1 MPGMA
6 IPFSA
11 PMTTLTP
18 EIRAAREALLLEVTQ
33 IPTAAGHETA
43 VMAFIDRW
51 LAKHANAVTIQRDDV
66 GNYLITQRRH
76 NGNAPLLIIT
86 AHLDHPAFVV
96 TAVNG
101 TTIHAAFRGG
111 VNDPYFVG
119 ADIEVIG
126 PGDVR
131 AQAVIKTLAADA
143 KPFKEITAEVATHT
157 SPSTST
163 PPAWLVPDCIA
174 RWKFPRAEIRD
185 GLIHTDACDDL
196 AAVAAALCAF
206 EELLNNDQCGH
217 VGLLF
222 TVAEEVGFVGAIHVA
237 RNAWIPKD
245 ARLLCLENSRSFP
258 NDSPIGAGAICR
270 VGDRISVFSPSLT
283 NHLAH
288 LFSAESKQNP
298 AFKWQRKLM
307 AGGGCEASAF
317 ACYGYQST
325 CICLPLGNYH
335 NMVDIDGVAA
345 GALPARVGQEFVS
358 IDDYHSMITMLHIAA
373 RGIDTTL
380 PESTEQLIERLYA
393 ERSFVLTKSRRDP

>member
-18 EIRAAREALLLEVTQ
+18 EIRTAREALLLEVTQ

-51 LAKHANAVTIQRDDV
+51 LAKHANAVTTQRDDV

-143 KPFKEITAEVATHT
+143 KPFKEITAEIATHT

-163 PPAWLVPDCIA
+163 PPAWLVPGCIA

-222 TVAEEVGFVGAIHVA
+222 TVAEEVGFMGAIHVA

-380 PESTEQLIERLYA
+380 PESTEQLMERLYA

>member
-11 PMTTLTP
+11 PMTTPTP
-18 EIRAAREALLLEVTQ
+18 EIRAAREAVLLEVTQ
-33 IPTAAGHETA
+33 IPTAAGHEHA
-43 VMAFIDRW
+43 VMAFIDQW
-51 LAKHANAVTIQRDDV
+51 VTKHANAVTTQRDDV

-96 TAVNG
+96 TAVTG

-126 PGDVR
+126 PGNER
-131 AQAVIKTLAADA
+131 AQAVIATLAAEA
-143 KPFKEITAEVATHT
+143 EPFKEITAELAAHG
-157 SPSTST
+157 SASTST
-163 PPAWLVPDCIA
+163 PPAWLAAGCIA

-206 EELLNNDQCGH
+206 EELLNADQCGH

-222 TVAEEVGFVGAIHVA
+222 TVAEEVGFMGAIHAA

-270 VGDRISVFSPSLT
+270 VGDRISVFSPILT

-288 LFSAESKQNP
+288 LFSAESKKNP

-345 GALPARVGQEFVS
+345 GAQPARVGQEFIS

-373 RGIDTTL
+373 RGIDATL
-380 PESTEQLIERLYA
+380 PESTEQLMERLYA

>member
-1 MPGMA
+1 MA

-11 PMTTLTP
+11 PMTTPTP

-33 IPTAAGHETA
+33 IPTAAGHEHA
-43 VMAFIDRW
+43 VMAFIDQW
-51 LAKHANAVTIQRDDV
+51 LTKHANAVTTQRDDV

-157 SPSTST
+157 SPSAPT
-163 PPAWLVPDCIA
+163 PPAWLVPGCIA

-206 EELLNNDQCGH
+206 EELLNADQCGH

-345 GALPARVGQEFVS
+345 GALLARVGQEFVS
-358 IDDYHSMITMLHIAA
+358 VDDYHSMITMLHIAA

-380 PESTEQLIERLYA
+380 PESTEQLMERLYA
-393 ERSFVLTKSRRDP
+393 ERSFVLTKYRRDP

>member
-1 MPGMA
+1 MA

-51 LAKHANAVTIQRDDV
+51 LAKHAKAVTTQRDEV
-66 GNYLITQRRH
+66 GNYLITQRRQ
-76 NGNAPLLIIT
+76 NGNTPLLIIT

-157 SPSTST
+157 SPSAPT
-163 PPAWLVPDCIA
+163 PPAWLVPGCIA

-206 EELLNNDQCGH
+206 EELLNADQCGH

-270 VGDRISVFSPSLT
+270 VGDRISVFSPILT

-288 LFSAESKQNP
+288 LFSAESKKNP

-358 IDDYHSMITMLHIAA
+358 VDDYHSMITMLHIAA

-380 PESTEQLIERLYA
+380 PESTEQLMERLYA

>member
-1 MPGMA
+1 MA

-11 PMTTLTP
+11 PMTTPTP

-33 IPTAAGHETA
+33 IPTAAGHEHA
-43 VMAFIDRW
+43 VMAFIDQW
-51 LAKHANAVTIQRDDV
+51 LTKHANAVTTQRDDV
-66 GNYLITQRRH
+66 GNYLIIQRRH

-126 PGDVR
+126 PGNER
-131 AQAVIKTLAADA
+131 AQAVIATLAAEA
-143 KPFKEITAEVATHT
+143 EPFKEITAELAVHGNA
-157 SPSTST
+157 STSA
-163 PPAWLVPDCIA
+163 PPAWLAAGCIA
-174 RWKFPRAEIRD
+174 RWKFPSAEIRD

-206 EELLNNDQCGH
+206 GEMLHTDQCGH

-222 TVAEEVGFVGAIHVA
+222 TVAEEVGFMGAIHVA

-270 VGDRISVFSPSLT
+270 VGDRISVFSPTLT

-345 GALPARVGQEFVS
+345 GTQPARVGREFIS

-373 RGIDTTL
+373 RGMDTTL
-380 PESTEQLIERLYA
+380 PESTEQLMERLYA

>member
-1 MPGMA
+1 MA

-18 EIRAAREALLLEVTQ
+18 EIRAVREALLLEVTQ

-51 LAKHANAVTIQRDDV
+51 LAQHANAVTTQRDEV
-66 GNYLITQRRH
+66 GNYLITQRRQ
-76 NGNAPLLIIT
+76 NGNTPLLIIT

-119 ADIEVIG
+119 ADIEIIG
-126 PGDVR
+126 PGDAR

-157 SPSTST
+157 SPSAPT
-163 PPAWLVPDCIA
+163 PPAWLVPGCIA

-206 EELLNNDQCGH
+206 EELLNADQCGH

-270 VGDRISVFSPSLT
+270 VGDRISVFSPILT

-288 LFSAESKQNP
+288 LFSAESKKNP

-380 PESTEQLIERLYA
+380 PESTEQLMERLYA
-393 ERSFVLTKSRRDP
+393 ERSFVLTKCRRDP

>member
-1 MPGMA
+1 MA

-51 LAKHANAVTIQRDDV
+51 LAKHATALTTQRDEV

-76 NGNAPLLIIT
+76 NGNTPLLIIT

-96 TAVNG
+96 TDVNG

-126 PGDVR
+126 PGNAR

-157 SPSTST
+157 SPSAPT
-163 PPAWLVPDCIA
+163 PPAWLVPGCIA

-206 EELLNNDQCGH
+206 GEMLNTDQCGH

-380 PESTEQLIERLYA
+380 PESTEQLMERLYA

>member
-1 MPGMA
+1 MITP
-6 IPFSA
+6 
-11 PMTTLTP
+11 TP

-33 IPTAAGHETA
+33 IPTAAGLESK
-43 VMAFIDRW
+43 VMAFIDQW
-51 LAKHANAVTIQRDDV
+51 LSERAAEVTTKRDDA

-76 NGNAPLLIIT
+76 NGNTPLLLIT

-96 TAVNG
+96 TSIEG
-101 TTIHAAFRGG
+101 TSVHASFRGG

-119 ADIEVIG
+119 TAIEVIG
-126 PGDVR
+126 PGNER
-131 AQAVIKTLAADA
+131 AHAVIASLNADA
-143 KPFKEITAEVATHT
+143 KPFKEVTAALAVTSSQSPDVAPTT
-157 SPSTST
+157 
-163 PPAWLVPDCIA
+163 PAWLQPGCIA

-206 EELLNNDQCGH
+206 GEMLHVDHCGH

-222 TVAEEVGFVGAIHVA
+222 TVAEEVGFMGAIHAA

-258 NDSPIGAGAICR
+258 NDSPIGAGAILR
-270 VGDRISVFSPSLT
+270 VGDRISVFTPALT

-288 LFSAESKQNP
+288 LFSAESKRNP
-298 AFKWQRKLM
+298 GFKWQRKLM
-307 AGGGCEASAF
+307 PGGGCEASAF

-335 NMVDIDGVAA
+335 NMADIDGVAA
-345 GALPARVGQEFVS
+345 GTHPAHIGQEFVS
-358 IDDYHSMITMLHIAA
+358 VDDFHSMVAMLHLAGC
-373 RGIDTTL
+373 GIDTPLAET
-380 PESTEQLIERLYA
+380 TEQLMERLYT
-393 ERSFVLTKSRRDP
+393 ERSFVLTKCRRDP

>member
-1 MPGMA
+1 MA
-6 IPFSA
+6 IPFKS
-11 PMTTLTP
+11 PMMTPTP

-33 IPTAAGHETA
+33 IPTAAGHESA

-51 LAKHANAVTIQRDDV
+51 LATHAAAVTTQRDDV

-76 NGNAPLLIIT
+76 GGTTPLLIIT

-101 TTIHAAFRGG
+101 TIIHAAFRGG

-119 ADIEVIG
+119 ADIEIIG
-126 PGDVR
+126 PMGER
-131 AQAVIKTLAADA
+131 AHAVIATLTPDA
-143 KPFKEITAEVATHT
+143 KPFKEITAELTAHT
-157 SPSTST
+157 SGSSSAL
-163 PPAWLVPDCIA
+163 PAWLTAGCIA
-174 RWKFPRAEIRD
+174 RWKFPSAEIRD

-206 EELLNNDQCGH
+206 GEMLHTDQCGH

-222 TVAEEVGFVGAIHVA
+222 TVAEEVGFMGAIHAA

-245 ARLLCLENSRSFP
+245 ARLICLENSRSFP

-270 VGDRISVFSPSLT
+270 VGDRISVFSPILT

-345 GALPARVGQEFVS
+345 GAQPARVGQEFIS

-373 RGIDTTL
+373 RDIDTTL
-380 PESTEQLIERLYA
+380 PESTAQLMERLYA

>member
-1 MPGMA
+1 
-6 IPFSA
+6 
-11 PMTTLTP
+11 MTTLTP
-18 EIRAAREALLLEVTQ
+18 EIRAVREALLLEVTQ
-33 IPTAAGHETA
+33 IPTAAGHEHA

-51 LAKHANAVTIQRDDV
+51 LAKHAKAVTTQRDEV
-66 GNYLITQRRH
+66 GNYLITKRRH
-76 NGNAPLLIIT
+76 SGNTPLLIIT

-119 ADIEVIG
+119 ADIEIIG
-126 PGDVR
+126 PGDAR

-157 SPSTST
+157 SPSAPT
-163 PPAWLVPDCIA
+163 PPAWLVPGCIA

-206 EELLNNDQCGH
+206 EEMLNADQCGH

-270 VGDRISVFSPSLT
+270 VGDRISVFSPILT

-335 NMVDIDGVAA
+335 NMMDIDGVAA
-345 GALPARVGQEFVS
+345 GAQPARVGQEFIS

-373 RGIDTTL
+373 RGIDATL
-380 PESTEQLIERLYA
+380 PESTEQLMERLYA

>member
-51 LAKHANAVTIQRDDV
+51 LAKHATALTTQRDEV

-76 NGNAPLLIIT
+76 NGNTPLLIIT

-119 ADIEVIG
+119 ADIEIIG

-143 KPFKEITAEVATHT
+143 KPFKEITAEIATHT

-163 PPAWLVPDCIA
+163 PPAWLVPGCIA

-206 EELLNNDQCGH
+206 GEMLHTDQCGH

-270 VGDRISVFSPSLT
+270 VGDRISVFSPILT

-288 LFSAESKQNP
+288 LFSS
-298 AFKWQRKLM
+298 WQ
-307 AGGGCEASAF
+307 
-317 ACYGYQST
+317 
-325 CICLPLGNYH
+325 
-335 NMVDIDGVAA
+335 GVAA
-345 GALPARVGQEFVS
+345 KRARSPVTDTNPRVFAYHLATITTWWTLMALLPAHCQRAWGKS
-358 IDDYHSMITMLHIAA
+358 SSALMTIT
-373 RGIDTTL
+373 
-380 PESTEQLIERLYA
+380 P
-393 ERSFVLTKSRRDP
+393 

>member
-51 LAKHANAVTIQRDDV
+51 LAKHANAVTTQRDDV

-157 SPSTST
+157 SPSAPT
-163 PPAWLVPDCIA
+163 PPAWLVPGCIA

-206 EELLNNDQCGH
+206 EELLNADQCGH

-270 VGDRISVFSPSLT
+270 VGDRISVFSPILT

-288 LFSAESKQNP
+288 LFSAESKKNP

-380 PESTEQLIERLYA
+380 PESTEQLMERLYA
-393 ERSFVLTKSRRDP
+393 ERSFVLTKYRRDP